1 MLRHLLP
8 LVPIVLTST
17 VAVAQPRTFNVP
29 VQKGI
34 TVSLTNNTGLPVSI
48 EVPGRIGARIL
59 ANRAALS
66 LLLKP
71 NDSVLYTPT
80 GNFLIRAAA
89 TFDARRNTLNLVLTQ
104 TRTIGQDTRSLFVD
118 PRNQIFIF

>member
-48 EVPGRIGARIL
+48 EVPGRIGTRTL
-59 ANRAALS
+59 ANRAVFS

-89 TFDARRNTLNLVLTQ
+89 SFDARRNTLNLVLTQ

-118 PRNQIFIF
+118 PRNQILIF

>member
-1 MLRHLLP
+1 MLRYLLP
-8 LVPIVLTST
+8 LVPVVLTST

-29 VQKGI
+29 VQRGI
-34 TVSLTNNTGLPVSI
+34 TVSLTNNTGQPVSI
-48 EVPGRIGARIL
+48 EVPGRIGARTL
-59 ANRAALS
+59 ANRAAFS

-118 PRNQIFIF
+118 PRNQILIF